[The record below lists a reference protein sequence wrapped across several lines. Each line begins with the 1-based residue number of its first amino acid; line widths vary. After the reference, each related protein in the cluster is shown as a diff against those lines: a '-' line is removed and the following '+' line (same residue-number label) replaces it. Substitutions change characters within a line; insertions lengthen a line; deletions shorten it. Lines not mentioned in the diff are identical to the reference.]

1 MKTKLMMVAT
11 ILLFGI
17 GLSAQ
22 AQGKGFKNEKRRFDV
37 AKMDSMRCQRMTN
50 ELMLNDAT
58 TAKFKAMYM
67 DYLADM
73 RNAMMPAGK
82 IDRNAIKRDP
92 LKEMTDA
99 EVQKMLENRFDR
111 EQKMLDVRVK
121 YYKEFKRFLSP
132 KQIARIFRP
141 RFQGKRMMHPRF
153 LANKEGNKRMHQWN
167 GQMNKKW
174 NKQDKNGYPQQP
186 VEKDN

>member
-11 ILLFGI
+11 ILLFGM

-22 AQGKGFKNEKRRFDV
+22 AQENGVKGERRKFDV
-37 AKMDSMRCQRMTN
+37 AKMDSMRCQHMAN

-58 TAKFKAMYM
+58 TAKFKTLYM
-67 DYLADM
+67 DYLTEM
-73 RNAMMPAGK
+73 RNLIMPMGK
-82 IDRNAIKRDP
+82 MDRSAIKREP

-99 EVQKMLENRFDR
+99 EVQKMLENRFEK
-111 EQKMLDVRVK
+111 EQKMLDVRIK

-141 RFQGKRMMHPRF
+141 RFQGKHMMHPGF

-174 NKQDKNGYPQQP
+174 NKQDKNECPQKP
-186 VEKDN
+186 IEKDN

>member
-11 ILLFGI
+11 ILLFGM

-22 AQGKGFKNEKRRFDV
+22 AQGNGFKNERRRFDV

-58 TAKFKAMYM
+58 TAKFKTLYM

-73 RNAMMPAGK
+73 RSVMIPAGK
-82 IDRNAIKRDP
+82 MNRSGIKREP

-121 YYKEFKRFLSP
+121 YYKEFKRILSP

-141 RFQGKRMMHPRF
+141 RFQGKHMMHPGF
-153 LANKEGNKRMHQWN
+153 LANKEGNKKMHQWN
-167 GQMNKKW
+167 GQTNKRW
-174 NKQDKNGYPQQP
+174 NKQNQNEYPQKP
-186 VEKDN
+186 IEKDN

>member
-1 MKTKLMMVAT
+1 MKTKLMMMAT
-11 ILLFGI
+11 ILLLGM

-22 AQGKGFKNEKRRFDV
+22 AQEKGFKGERRKFDV
-37 AKMDSMRCQRMTN
+37 VKIDSMRCQRMAN

-58 TAKFKAMYM
+58 TAKFKTLYM

-73 RNAMMPAGK
+73 RNLMMPTGK
-82 IDRNAIKRDP
+82 MNRSSIKREP

-99 EVQKMLENRFDR
+99 EVQKMLENRFEK

-141 RFQGKRMMHPRF
+141 RFQGKHMMHPGF

-167 GQMNKKW
+167 GQPNKRW
-174 NKQDKNGYPQQP
+174 NKQDKNECSQQP
-186 VEKDN
+186 AEKDN